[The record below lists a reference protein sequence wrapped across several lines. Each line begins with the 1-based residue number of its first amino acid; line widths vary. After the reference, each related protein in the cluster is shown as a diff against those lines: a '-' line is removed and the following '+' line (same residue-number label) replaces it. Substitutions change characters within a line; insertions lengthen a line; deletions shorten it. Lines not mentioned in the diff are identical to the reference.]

1 MPVILIRGDNHTQD
15 MLFLLVRG
23 DNHTQDMLFSS
34 VTINCFIYFGYNQ
47 LLTKQQKRCL

>member
-23 DNHTQDMLFSS
+23 DNHTQNIIEGFNS
-34 VTINCFIYFGYNQ
+34 VKY
-47 LLTKQQKRCL
+47 